1 MLTQEIKTKKT
12 LLILSDTSR
21 SVKSLYD
28 VDKFKYWL
36 NEAMTI
42 IEDFLFNSSGGGLSL
57 KKYQVKNIEISMT
70 ICGVKKIKSL
80 NSFFRGKS
88 TKTDVLSFPIF
99 DTMRFESADWVRPG
113 QIVNLGDIF
122 ICKDVALEQSKEFQ
136 VSLEEELLH
145 LFIHGLLHLCG
156 FDHEI
161 SEEEE
166 VLMFGLEEKLIKQ
179 ISTKLKK

>member
-42 IEDFLFNSSGGGLSL
+42 IEDFLFNSRDGGLSL

-80 NSFFRGKS
+80 NNNHTIGK
-88 TKTDVLSFPIF
+88 K
-99 DTMRFESADWVRPG
+99 
-113 QIVNLGDIF
+113 
-122 ICKDVALEQSKEFQ
+122 
-136 VSLEEELLH
+136 
-145 LFIHGLLHLCG
+145 
-156 FDHEI
+156 
-161 SEEEE
+161 
-166 VLMFGLEEKLIKQ
+166 
-179 ISTKLKK
+179 

>member
-21 SVKSLYD
+21 SVTSLYD

-36 NEAMTI
+36 KEAMTI
-42 IEDFLFNSSGGGLSL
+42 IEAFLFNSNDGGLSL
-57 KKYQVKNIEISMT
+57 KKYQVKSIEISMT
-70 ICGVKKIKSL
+70 LCGVKKIKSL
-80 NSFFRGKS
+80 NSLYRGKS

-99 DTMRFESADWVRPG
+99 DTMRFESSDWVRPG
-113 QIVNLGDIF
+113 QRVNLGDIF
-122 ICKDVALEQSKEFQ
+122 ICREVALKQSKEFQ
-136 VSLEEELLH
+136 VTLEEELLH

-166 VLMFGLEEKLIKQ
+166 VLMFGLEEKLVKQ
-179 ISTKLKK
+179 ISKKLTK